1 MQEKTSQISLFAK
14 PSFVGRNHA
23 NTNALKI
30 RTNSRRKTQLRAL
43 LIQFLKTYLKIMSW
57 SLNSISSQILDLF
70 SLLYLSTEPTG
81 KEV

>member
-14 PSFVGRNHA
+14 PSFMGCNHA

-30 RTNSRRKTQLRAL
+30 RTNSRKKTQLRAL

-70 SLLYLSTEPTG
+70 SLLYLSTEPTE